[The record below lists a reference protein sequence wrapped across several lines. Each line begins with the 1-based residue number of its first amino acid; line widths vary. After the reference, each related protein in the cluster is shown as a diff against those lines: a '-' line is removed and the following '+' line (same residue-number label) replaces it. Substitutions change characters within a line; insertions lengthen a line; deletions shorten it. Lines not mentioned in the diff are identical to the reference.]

1 MKKKILI
8 ATHSIFAEGIKKTL
22 ELILGEQPAVS
33 TLCAYTDGISEIETP
48 VKEIISHLKD
58 DEELIIATDLFGGS
72 VNNEFMKYLSSSNI
86 HLIAGI
92 NFPLLVELVLN
103 LDNTD
108 TAQMIQSAVSTGRDQ
123 LLYCNA
129 LLDTPVLKDTF

>member
-1 MKKKILI
+1 M
-8 ATHSIFAEGIKKTL
+8 
-22 ELILGEQPAVS
+22 
-33 TLCAYTDGISEIETP
+33 
-48 VKEIISHLKD
+48 KEIISHLKD

-92 NFPLLVELVLN
+92 NFPSLVELVLN